1 MTIGPTVDPIVLP
14 PDIEAL
20 ALDFLGPNLSPTPVA
35 TRLPSPTN
43 DADTVNGFLRV
54 EYGGGSKPN
63 RFQYDV
69 QCILHGYSPN
79 EIQASLAASQ
89 AVALMSAAR
98 GQTVNG
104 WYVVGVS
111 GVVAPHRLTD
121 PDVILPRY
129 RASVTW
135 RVAGQQWNP

>member
-1 MTIGPTVDPIVLP
+1 MTLQTVDPIVLP

-20 ALDFLGPNLSPTPVA
+20 AVSFLSPVLSPTPVT
-35 TRLPSPTN
+35 TRLPSPTI
-43 DADTVNGFLRV
+43 DADTVNGMVRV
-54 EYGGGSKPN
+54 EYGGGTKPN
-63 RFQYDV
+63 RFQWDL
-69 QCILHGYSPN
+69 QCIMSGYSPN
-79 EIQASLAASQ
+79 EIQASQLASQ

-104 WYVVGVS
+104 WYVVGVM

-129 RASVTW
+129 RATVTW

>member
-1 MTIGPTVDPIVLP
+1 VTLQTVDPIVLP

-20 ALDFLGPNLSPTPVA
+20 AVSFLSPILSPTPVT
-35 TRLPSPTN
+35 TRLPSPTI
-43 DADTVNGFLRV
+43 DADTVNGMVRV
-54 EYGGGSKPN
+54 EYGGGTKPN
-63 RFQYDV
+63 RFQWDL
-69 QCILHGYSPN
+69 QCIMSGYSPN
-79 EIQASLAASQ
+79 EIQASLLASQ

-104 WYVVGVS
+104 WYVVGVM

-129 RASVTW
+129 RATVTW

>member
-1 MTIGPTVDPIVLP
+1 VTLQTVDPIVLP

-20 ALDFLGPNLSPTPVA
+20 AIGFLEPILTPTPVT
-35 TRLPSPTN
+35 TRLPSPTT
-43 DADTVNGFLRV
+43 DADTVNGMLRV
-54 EYGGGSKPN
+54 EYGGGAKPN
-63 RFQYDV
+63 RFQWDV
-69 QCILHGYSPN
+69 QCILSGYSPD
-79 EIQASLAASQ
+79 EIQASLLASQ

-104 WYVVGVS
+104 WYVVGVM
-111 GVVAPHRLTD
+111 GVVAPHRLSD

-129 RASVTW
+129 RAAVTW

>member
-1 MTIGPTVDPIVLP
+1 MTLQTVDPIVLP

-20 ALDFLGPNLSPTPVA
+20 AVDFLEPVLTPTPVA

-63 RFQYDV
+63 KFQWDV
-69 QCILHGYSPN
+69 QCILLGYSPN
-79 EIQASLAASQ
+79 EIQASLIAAQ

-104 WYVVGVS
+104 WYVVGVM
-111 GVVAPHRLTD
+111 GAVAPHRGDD

-129 RASVTW
+129 RAAVTW